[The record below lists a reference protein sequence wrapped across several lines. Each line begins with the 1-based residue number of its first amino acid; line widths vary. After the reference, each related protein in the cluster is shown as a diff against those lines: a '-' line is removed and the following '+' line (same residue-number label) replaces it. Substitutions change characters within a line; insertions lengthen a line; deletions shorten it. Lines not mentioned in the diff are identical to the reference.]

1 FTAWAV
7 YAIAGYTSKMWGAM
21 DGYRTFKDK
30 VIQNYDANEGH
41 ILEWM
46 NNEKED
52 FIKKSHYVDSKIGFD
67 LIEVFT
73 GKTSDDINNMETFI
87 NYYSHNS

>member
-1 FTAWAV
+1 
-7 YAIAGYTSKMWGAM
+7 
-21 DGYRTFKDK
+21 
-30 VIQNYDANEGH
+30 
-41 ILEWM
+41 M